1 MSELDDRT
9 VSVAPTL
16 TDIKLVKTA
25 VSYDQLQQDIKE
37 MFKLTPEEAFLLKQ
51 GINTEKNKRTDSL
64 RIFQEIIL
72 NILEKDKKEISDI
85 NTEAVY
91 IQNKKIIKDMAVNNF
106 NLLKNYNSNDR
117 EVKIILL
124 GKIIQSLYD
133 SK

>member
-1 MSELDDRT
+1 MN
-9 VSVAPTL
+9 V
-16 TDIKLVKTA
+16 
-25 VSYDQLQQDIKE
+25 
-37 MFKLTPEEAFLLKQ
+37 
-51 GINTEKNKRTDSL
+51 
-64 RIFQEIIL
+64 
-72 NILEKDKKEISDI
+72 LEKDKKEISDI

-106 NLLKNYNSNDR
+106 NLLKNYNNNDR

>member
-51 GINTEKNKRTDSL
+51 GINTEKIKEQTVYES
-64 RIFQEIIL
+64 F
-72 NILEKDKKEISDI
+72 KK
-85 NTEAVY
+85 
-91 IQNKKIIKDMAVNNF
+91 
-106 NLLKNYNSNDR
+106 
-117 EVKIILL
+117 
-124 GKIIQSLYD
+124 
-133 SK
+133 